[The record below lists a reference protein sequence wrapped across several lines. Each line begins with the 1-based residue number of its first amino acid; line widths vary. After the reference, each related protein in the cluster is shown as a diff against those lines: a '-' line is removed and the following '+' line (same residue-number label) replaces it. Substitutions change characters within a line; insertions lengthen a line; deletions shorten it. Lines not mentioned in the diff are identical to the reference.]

1 MTEEE
6 FLNEIFKHVVLLESK
21 PIEYR
26 IYYNKDTGSIICY
39 SQEDLAGDYILVTEQ
54 EYMNF
59 NTEIFIVEDG
69 KLVRKDIYIQNK
81 LQVQK
86 EEFKNS
92 IRTFASIKND
102 KQFAVDSEYTNPTDI
117 WNLNE

>member
-6 FLNEIFKHVVLLESK
+6 FLKEIFREVVLFEPK
-21 PIEYR
+21 ITEYR
-26 IYYNKDTGSIICY
+26 IYYNKDNGKIICY
-39 SQEDLAGDYILVTEQ
+39 TQEHLLGDYILVTEQ
-54 EYMNF
+54 EYMHF
-59 NTEIFIVEDG
+59 NTELFIVEDN
-69 KLVRKDIYIQNK
+69 KLVRKDNYIQNK

-92 IRTFASIKND
+92 VRTFASIKND
-102 KQFAVDSEYTNPTDI
+102 KQFAVDNEYANLTDI